1 MSVAFI
7 VEVRKSLNEQTHE
20 GCPYCL
26 GNGEMLCAACCGCK
40 VSMSGSGGSGAACS
54 VCQGRGIVMCINCKG
69 DGRITP
75 MILQP
80 KATRDPKYLY

>member
-7 VEVRKSLNEQTHE
+7 VEVRKSLSEQTHE

-40 VSMSGSGGSGAACS
+40 VDMKMGAGACAL
-54 VCQGRGIVMCINCKG
+54 CQGRGIVMCINCKG

-80 KATRDPKYLY
+80 KATRDPVSYGF